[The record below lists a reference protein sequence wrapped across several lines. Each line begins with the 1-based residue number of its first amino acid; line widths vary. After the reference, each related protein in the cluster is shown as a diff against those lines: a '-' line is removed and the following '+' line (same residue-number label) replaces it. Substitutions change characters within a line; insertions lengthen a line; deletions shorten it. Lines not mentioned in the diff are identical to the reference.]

1 MSFRITLRGEEPSG
15 RMLALLCAR
24 TGDSISSVKK
34 MLRSP
39 EGLALKEGLSRE
51 KADEL
56 VSNLP
61 PDDSVEVAVKRE
73 VDSWVAVL
81 MGYRPGSRGRLRVA
95 LQRMSRLSTEEVIHF
110 LASIP
115 IALKSGI
122 DLKTA
127 RAIKDALEREGGI
140 VEIHPHRRSAKGYV
154 PSTGAALEEPAET
167 VVPPPDSPEE
177 TPPSNG
183 PPGSP
188 PHVPPRVGGAV
199 PESVPVSQVPPELC
213 FSPPDKKD
221 IPLPGVV
228 PDETENA
235 IPSAKPY
242 PVRFTVPGR
251 RIPPVI
257 TVHDTHDQPPEA
269 TPAGMAVP
277 IFLHPVSPGQKAS
290 VGMVLSEA
298 LGIPLKRCGELIE
311 MAPVAVWASSDR
323 FEALVALKGLSEKG
337 IPVSLIPASAPPRA
351 TRANRSVFGWMN
363 GNR

>member
-1 MSFRITLRGEEPSG
+1 
-15 RMLALLCAR
+15 MLALLCAR
-24 TGDSISSVKK
+24 TGDSIDSVKR
-34 MLRSP
+34 MLRFP
-39 EGLALKEGLSRE
+39 EGLILKEGLSRE

-61 PDDSVEVAVKRE
+61 PDGSVEVAVQRE

-110 LASIP
+110 LSSIP
-115 IALKSGI
+115 IALKSAI

-140 VEIHPHRRSAKGYV
+140 VEIHPHRKSAKGYV
-154 PSTGAALEEPAET
+154 PGTEAAVEEPVET
-167 VVPPPDSPEE
+167 VVPGPESPEE
-177 TPPSNG
+177 PPPSHG

-188 PHVPPRVGGAV
+188 PHVPPGAGDAL
-199 PESVPVSQVPPELC
+199 PESLPVSQVPREIC
-213 FSPPDKKD
+213 FSPPEQKD

-228 PDETENA
+228 PDETGDA
-235 IPSAKPY
+235 VPSLKPY

-251 RIPPVI
+251 SIPPVI
-257 TVHDTHDQPPEA
+257 TVHDPHGQPPEA

-277 IFLHPVSPGQKAS
+277 IFLHPVSRGQKAS
-290 VGMVLSEA
+290 AVKVLSEA
-298 LGIPLKRCGELIE
+298 LGIPLKRCGELVEI
-311 MAPVAVWASSDR
+311 APVAVWASSDR
-323 FEALVALKGLSEKG
+323 FEALVTLKGLSEKG
-337 IPVSLIPASAPPRA
+337 VPVSLIPASENPP
-351 TRANRSVFGWMN
+351 ANPAHRSVFGWMN